1 MKTGIDGVNT
11 ERGTGSGIMTE
22 EMKYMIDSLRDI
34 NYFDCVDRPSHTI
47 YEINKAADCLEE
59 VVEELEVMES
69 KLSELLCYITGGRF
83 SKTGYDINDMKRFV
97 DDYLQDTCNNCNDIK
112 ELQEE
117 LESVKGYMP

>member
-1 MKTGIDGVNT
+1 MFQKPQRKEIDNL
-11 ERGTGSGIMTE
+11 MTE

-47 YEINKAADCLEE
+47 HEIKQAADCLEE
-59 VVEELEVMES
+59 VVEELETIES
-69 KLSELLCYITGGRF
+69 KLSELLCYVTGGRF

-97 DDYLQDTCNNCNDIK
+97 DDYLQDTCSNCSDIK